1 VDAYRAA
8 SGTDTSFELPD
19 LGPSLMVGLDWIA
32 FNVER
37 AIGVRP
43 ATPAEAQLARRLVP
57 GLLAGLP
64 DSVGAAMR
72 LDDVLGRRR

>member
-1 VDAYRAA
+1 
-8 SGTDTSFELPD
+8 
-19 LGPSLMVGLDWIA
+19 MVGLDWIA